1 MTVTYNLSVSTA
13 SHLTAFYKVMFR
25 WKGSLWKLVAAEMF
39 VWYLSVLC
47 TLAIDACFIAKS
59 PFGRDYH
66 EFISWL
72 SKCANSNFIETLPFL
87 LGFTTGFCF
96 DRWFAIFGCLD
107 WPNSAA
113 HMLNTFMRRQ
123 KLSAKRESK
132 LRNTFARHL
141 RLAYILIFRDISM
154 TTRTR
159 APTLEGLVKAKMITQ
174 KELEMLHAG
183 RISEEACKYWIPLQ
197 WIIVRIREMR
207 ATSKKDSLMS
217 DYESVEFFQ
226 EIANL
231 RGNLGDLLSFD
242 WVPMPIAFM
251 QIITAAVYITMLL
264 TVFTVQDKLVDN
276 DGVVDFLTASWT
288 VVALSAQL
296 LLYLGWM
303 KSVHVIINPFGEDD
317 DDFEMEWLLDHHTS
331 VLNTLLSKRDSG
343 KQFAPSKGLDVQ
355 PNLKLSHTVGSL
367 LRATDRGIK
376 GSMADVNPR
385 EDPSEYVATTM

>member
-1 MTVTYNLSVSTA
+1 MTVTYNLNVSTA
-13 SHLTAFYKVMFR
+13 SHLLAFYKVMFR
-25 WKGSLWKLVAAEMF
+25 WKGSVWKLVAAEMI
-39 VWYLSVLC
+39 VWYLLVVV
-47 TLAIDACFIAKS
+47 TLAIDVCFIAKTS
-59 PFGRDYH
+59 FGHEYH
-66 EFISWL
+66 KFISWL

-107 WPNSAA
+107 WPNNAA

-123 KLSAKRESK
+123 KLSAKREAK

-154 TTRTR
+154 TTRKR
-159 APTLEGLVKAKMITQ
+159 APTLEGLVKAGMISE
-174 KELEMLHAG
+174 KELQMLHSG

-226 EIANL
+226 EIATL

-251 QIITAAVYITMLL
+251 QIITAAVYITMML
-264 TVFTVQDKLVDN
+264 TVFTVQDGVIDYDGNVDYLK
-276 DGVVDFLTASWT
+276 GSWT
-288 VVALSAQL
+288 IISLSTQL

-317 DDFEMEWLLDHHTS
+317 DDFEMEWLLDHHTG
-331 VLNTLLSKRDSG
+331 VLNTLLVKRASG
-343 KQFAPSKGLDVQ
+343 QQVAPTKGIDAQ
-355 PNLKLSHTVGSL
+355 PNLVLSHTVGSL
-367 LRATDRGIK
+367 LRAKDRGIK
-376 GSMADVNPR
+376 GSMADMKTEEPI
-385 EDPSEYVATTM
+385 EYMPTT

>member
-13 SHLTAFYKVMFR
+13 SHLTAFYK
-25 WKGSLWKLVAAEMF
+25 
-39 VWYLSVLC
+39 
-47 TLAIDACFIAKS
+47 KS

-72 SKCANSNFIETLPFL
+72 SK
-87 LGFTTGFCF
+87 
-96 DRWFAIFGCLD
+96 FAIFGCLD

-123 KLSAKRESK
+123 K
-132 LRNTFARHL
+132 
-141 RLAYILIFRDISM
+141 
-154 TTRTR
+154 
-159 APTLEGLVKAKMITQ
+159 
-174 KELEMLHAG
+174 
-183 RISEEACKYWIPLQ
+183 
-197 WIIVRIREMR
+197 
-207 ATSKKDSLMS
+207 
-217 DYESVEFFQ
+217 
-226 EIANL
+226 
-231 RGNLGDLLSFD
+231 
-242 WVPMPIAFM
+242 
-251 QIITAAVYITMLL
+251 IITAAVYITMLL

-276 DGVVDFLTASWT
+276 DGV
-288 VVALSAQL
+288 
-296 LLYLGWM
+296 
-303 KSVHVIINPFGEDD
+303 
-317 DDFEMEWLLDHHTS
+317 MEWLLDHHTS